1 MEDYMRKI
9 LVLLLSLSLICFFSC
24 SNISFFG
31 DSCGTISFAI
41 DGTELSER
49 FGGENLSRGVA
60 EGNYQVEIT
69 VYDMDSVKT
78 ENEVPAVLQK
88 LDEIL
93 NPSAMNIIEL
103 EEIEAGKSIIIELS
117 IKGAAGNIYAVGKS
131 DIHKVKQGEQTVVI
145 NMTIVDTDCPDID
158 LGIVLGSVTTDSGNP
173 IENVFVSAVLGSDI
187 KKIVQTD
194 ENGNFSMALEP
205 GEYSLITQAAN
216 LVSSMSNVNVA
227 ANAETSLETI
237 TLAVPGSI
245 SGTLTDTIT
254 DSNADLSG
262 FTVYIPGT
270 SFSAITDANGN
281 FTISYVTAGN
291 YDLALKKGN
300 YAKTSASNE
309 LVVISGLSTTDVN
322 IEINSQAVYYAN
334 VGVETDED
342 VFLGFFATK
351 PTSEEDSTFVE
362 GFWYFNTQK
371 GLAYEYDGAEWSEKA
386 EKNKTLSLTM
396 AKEKLYCSSVP
407 NYIYAILDNVIPG
420 TEITYTI
427 ATASSKDA
435 FNTGAETET
444 EPEIVGTFTETVNQ
458 CPYVIDYYSF
468 VDLVFGETGVLYV
481 GMKVVAGNASAETV
495 TETDWALMELN
506 YNTDQILKTDIGK
519 IVVKEG
525 IPVAYIFDECEGAT
539 EDEKIYSVIPYGV
552 SFNEYAWSNEYV
564 ETCADYIDNSVANTL
579 AVQLQGNWKTK
590 YPAFSCCDLLGV
602 GGIDWYIPSIS
613 EVIALVTVYNN
624 SDNEMFS
631 EMFSEISY
639 LWTSVEASTTE
650 AFVFLPYGENYYS
663 NSNSNLMPINKA
675 SMKSVV
681 PVGKI
686 SSTDANYEICS
697 MTSEAKLTLETTV
710 DGEPIG
716 SSVEVGDKITFNLA
730 IEGIS
735 SGSSAGE
742 ATSEGT
748 TSDATSEETT
758 IIESVK
764 YKFIL
769 YNKNKTE
776 EIIITAAEENP
787 LEGTGSYIAT
797 ENGDLS
803 YNVVAY
809 CVATNTETNEKTLY
823 EVYHGG
829 SLYVANDL
837 AYVFTN
843 EYKYLYYGA
852 PEKLDSV
859 YDTNYALGSNFVFD
873 ATDGKTMYALNDSGI
888 SVIKNGI
895 YDRQWCSSDKIT
907 NSDGSTYTIS
917 DISVA
922 QTTAE
927 DGSTS
932 DVVYV
937 YESTS
942 LGLSY
947 FNNDYVLTEL
957 TMDAADGNDL
967 DSDPL
972 SLDNGF
978 VFNGFCV
985 NDDESLL
992 AIAYSNQQDS
1002 SDESLKI
1009 ALYSLRE
1016 GSLTLNGNAAIDG
1029 SVLPG
1034 CNLNYLK
1041 ITDLAFQKTGTDSYN
1056 LLALV
1061 KEEPRSSTDESGDIL
1076 YSRGGMLKY
1085 SVNSSTGLA
1094 LANNGV
1100 IGWTEDPLPV
1110 GTPDEETFAGPVRFL
1125 AVNSKKVMVA
1135 DDGIYLEYAS
1145 TYWCRNRVVV
1155 YDSSCEFLRAYD
1167 LGGDYGLVNKYNS
1180 SLGSFYCSSGSEY

>member
-1 MEDYMRKI
+1 MRKI
-9 LVLLLSLSLICFFSC
+9 LVLLLSLSLMCLFSC
-24 SNISFFG
+24 SNMSFFG
-31 DSCGTISFAI
+31 DSCGTISIAI
-41 DGTELSER
+41 DGADLAEL
-49 FGGENLSRGVA
+49 FGGEKISRGVA
-60 EGNYQVEIT
+60 EGNYQVEII
-69 VYDMDSVKT
+69 VYDIDSSKSD
-78 ENEVPAVLQK
+78 EGEMPAVLQK
-88 LDEIL
+88 IDKIL
-93 NPSAMNIIEL
+93 NPSAMNIIKL
-103 EEIEAGKSIIIELS
+103 EEIEADKSIIIDLS

-131 DIHKVKQGEQTVVI
+131 DIHKVKQGKQTVVI

-158 LGIVLGSVTTDSGNP
+158 LGIILGSVKTDSGNP
-173 IENVFVSAVLGSDI
+173 IANVFVSAVSGIDV

-194 ENGNFSMALEP
+194 ENGNFSMAVEP
-205 GEYSLITQAAN
+205 GNYSLITQAAN
-216 LVSSMSNVNVA
+216 LVSSVGNVNVE
-227 ANAETSLETI
+227 ANVETSLETI

-245 SGTLTDTIT
+245 SGNLVDTNP

-270 SFSAITDANGN
+270 SFSAITNTDGN

-291 YDLALKKGN
+291 YVLALKKSN

-309 LVVISGLSTTDVN
+309 LVVISGLSTNGVN
-322 IEINSQAVYYAN
+322 LDINSQAVYYAN

-342 VFLGFFATK
+342 VFLGFFSSE
-351 PTSEEDSTFVE
+351 PTSEEDSNFVE
-362 GFWYFNTQK
+362 GFWYFNTTE
-371 GLAYEYDGAEWSEKA
+371 GLAYEYDGTEWIEKA

-396 AKEKLYCSSVP
+396 AKEKLYYSSVP

-427 ATASSKDA
+427 ATASSKDG
-435 FNTGAETET
+435 FNADAET

-458 CPYVIDYYSF
+458 CPYVIAYSSY
-468 VDLVFGETGVLYV
+468 DLVIDSSDVLCV

-495 TETDWALMELN
+495 TETDWALMELELN
-506 YNTDQILKTDIGK
+506 YNTDKILKTDIGK

-525 IPVAYIFDECEGAT
+525 IPVAYIFDECEGAN
-539 EDEKIYSVIPYGV
+539 ENEKIYSVIPYGV

-590 YPAFSCCDLLGV
+590 YPAFSCCDLLNV

-613 EVIALVTVYNN
+613 EVIALVTVYNG
-624 SDNEMFS
+624 SDNEIFS
-631 EMFSEISY
+631 EMFSKIPY

-650 AFVFLPYGENYYS
+650 AFVFSTYGENDY
-663 NSNSNLMPINKA
+663 SNSNLMPINKA
-675 SMKSVV
+675 SMNSVV

-686 SSTDANYEICS
+686 SSTDASYEICS
-697 MTSEAKLTLETTV
+697 MASKAELTLGATV

-730 IEGIS
+730 IGGIS

-742 ATSEGT
+742 AISE
-748 TSDATSEETT
+748 ATGEETNNNV
-758 IIESVK
+758 SVT

-769 YNKNKTE
+769 YNDKNKTE
-776 EIIITAAEENP
+776 EITITAAGENP

-809 CVATNTETNEKTLY
+809 CVVTAANTNEKTLY
-823 EVYHGG
+823 KVSDSG

-859 YDTNYALGSNFVFD
+859 YNYALGSNFVFD

-895 YDRQWCSSDKIT
+895 YNRQWCSSDKIT
-907 NSDGSTYTIS
+907 DSNGTTYTIS

-922 QTTAE
+922 QTTE
-927 DGSTS
+927 
-932 DVVYV
+932 VVYV

-947 FNNDYVLTEL
+947 FKDYVLTSL
-957 TMDAADGNDL
+957 NMDEADGNDL
-967 DSDPL
+967 GSGPL
-972 SLDNGF
+972 SLDEENNGF

-992 AIAYSNQQDS
+992 AIAYSTQQ
-1002 SDESLKI
+1002 EGTITALKI
-1009 ALYSLRE
+1009 ALYSLSE
-1016 GSLTLNGNAAIDG
+1016 GSLTLIGNAAIDG
-1029 SVLPG
+1029 SVLLG
-1034 CNLNYLK
+1034 CNLGYLK
-1041 ITDLAFQKTGTDSYN
+1041 ITDLAFQKTEDGSYN

-1061 KEEPRSSTDESGDIL
+1061 KEEPRSSSDASGNIL

-1085 SVNSSTGLA
+1085 TVDLSEGLA
-1094 LANNGV
+1094 LAQNDV
-1100 IGWTEDPLPV
+1100 IGWTESSLPL

-1135 DDGIYLEYAS
+1135 DDGIYLMNAS

-1167 LGGDYGLVNKYNS
+1167 LGGDYGLVNKYNI
-1180 SLGSFYCSSGSEY
+1180 GSFNCNSGSEY

>member
-9 LVLLLSLSLICFFSC
+9 LVLLLSLSLMCLFSC
-24 SNISFFG
+24 SNMSFFG
-31 DSCGTISFAI
+31 DSCGTISIAI
-41 DGTELSER
+41 DGADLAEL
-49 FGGENLSRGVA
+49 FGGEKISRGVA
-60 EGNYQVEIT
+60 KGNYQVEII
-69 VYDMDSVKT
+69 VYDIDSSKSD
-78 ENEVPAVLQK
+78 EGEMPAVLQK
-88 LDEIL
+88 IDKIL
-93 NPSAMNIIEL
+93 NPSAMNIIKL
-103 EEIEAGKSIIIELS
+103 EEIEADKSIIIDLS

-131 DIHKVKQGEQTVVI
+131 DIHKVKQGKQTVVI

-158 LGIVLGSVTTDSGNP
+158 LGIILGSVKTDSGNP
-173 IENVFVSAVLGSDI
+173 IANVFVSAVSGIDV

-194 ENGNFSMALEP
+194 ENGNFSMAVEP
-205 GEYSLITQAAN
+205 GNYSLITQAAN
-216 LVSSMSNVNVA
+216 LVSSVGNVNVE
-227 ANAETSLETI
+227 ANVETSLETI

-245 SGTLTDTIT
+245 SGNLVDTNP

-270 SFSAITDANGN
+270 SFSAITNTDGN

-291 YDLALKKGN
+291 YVLALKKSN

-309 LVVISGLSTTDVN
+309 LVVISGLSTNGVN
-322 IEINSQAVYYAN
+322 LDINSQAVYYAN

-342 VFLGFFATK
+342 VFLGFFSSE
-351 PTSEEDSTFVE
+351 PTSEEDSNFVE
-362 GFWYFNTQK
+362 GFWYFNTTE
-371 GLAYEYDGAEWSEKA
+371 GLAYEYDGTEWIEKA

-396 AKEKLYCSSVP
+396 AKEKLYYSSVP

-427 ATASSKDA
+427 ATASSKDG
-435 FNTGAETET
+435 FNADAET

-458 CPYVIDYYSF
+458 CPYVIAYSSY
-468 VDLVFGETGVLYV
+468 DLVIDSSDVLCV

-495 TETDWALMELN
+495 TETDWALMELELN
-506 YNTDQILKTDIGK
+506 YNTDKILKTDIGK

-525 IPVAYIFDECEGAT
+525 IPVAYIFDECEGAN
-539 EDEKIYSVIPYGV
+539 ENEKIYSVIPYGV

-590 YPAFSCCDLLGV
+590 YPAFSCCDLLNV

-613 EVIALVTVYNN
+613 EVIALVTVYNG
-624 SDNEMFS
+624 SDNEIFS
-631 EMFSEISY
+631 EMFSKIPY

-650 AFVFLPYGENYYS
+650 AFVFSTYGENDY
-663 NSNSNLMPINKA
+663 SNSNLMPINKA
-675 SMKSVV
+675 SMNSVV

-686 SSTDANYEICS
+686 SSTDADYTICS
-697 MTSEAKLTLETTV
+697 MTSDAELTLETTV
-710 DGEPIG
+710 DGETV
-716 SSVEVGDKITFNLA
+716 SSNVEVDSEITFNLS

-735 SGSSAGE
+735 SD

-748 TSDATSEETT
+748 ARDATSVETT
-758 IIESVK
+758 IIESVT

-769 YNKNKTE
+769 YNDKNETE
-776 EIIITAAEENP
+776 EITITTTEENP

-797 ENGDLS
+797 ENGNLY

-823 EVYHGG
+823 EVYHDG

-843 EYKYLYYGA
+843 DSKYLYYGA

-895 YDRQWCSSDKIT
+895 YNKEWCSSDKIT
-907 NSDGSTYTIS
+907 NPEGGTYTIS

-922 QTTAE
+922 QTTTE
-927 DGSTS
+927 EGSTS
-932 DVVYV
+932 EVVYV

-947 FNNDYVLTEL
+947 FNDYSLTALKMSE
-957 TMDAADGNDL
+957 ADGNDL
-967 DSDPL
+967 EFVLL
-972 SLDNGF
+972 SLDDNNNGF
-978 VFNGFCV
+978 VFNAFCV
-985 NDDESLL
+985 NDDGSLL
-992 AIAYSNQQDS
+992 AIAYSNQQDYS
-1002 SDESLKI
+1002 VESLKI
-1009 ALYSLRE
+1009 ALYTLSD
-1016 GSLTLNGNAAIDG
+1016 GSLTLIGNAATNIDD
-1029 SVLPG
+1029 SVLLG
-1034 CNLNYLK
+1034 CNLDYLK
-1041 ITDLAFQKTGTDSYN
+1041 ITDLAFQKTGTGSYN

-1061 KEEPRSSTDESGDIL
+1061 KEDPRSSSNESGNIL

-1085 SVNSSTGLA
+1085 TVDLSTGLA
-1094 LANNGV
+1094 LAQKDV
-1100 IGWTEDPLPV
+1100 IGWTESSLPE
-1110 GTPDEETFAGPVRFL
+1110 GTPDERTFAGPVRFL

-1135 DDGIYLEYAS
+1135 DDGIYLMEDS

-1167 LGGDYGLVNKYNS
+1167 LGGDYGLVNKYNGI
-1180 SLGSFYCSSGSEY
+1180 GSFNCNSGSEN